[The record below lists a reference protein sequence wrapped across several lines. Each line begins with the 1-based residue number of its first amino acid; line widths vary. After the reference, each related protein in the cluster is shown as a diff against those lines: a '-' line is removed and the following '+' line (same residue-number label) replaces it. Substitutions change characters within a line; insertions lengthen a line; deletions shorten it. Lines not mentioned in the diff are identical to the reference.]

1 MFPRNVLGKK
11 TSLWK
16 AEVRSSFGMLC
27 YLGSC
32 SFRGLHKKVVSSL
45 VLHSCPTRWYT
56 IYPDVNHHGRRFS
69 QFDICF
75 AQRTF
80 STYLFNHNIFFTTF
94 FTYRCV
100 TWSTGGRLT
109 TPYMIAGFEKTKR
122 GVRISPLGGRFSW
135 WGRLA
140 QHGVASYCALHH
152 NPPQPHVMPSTHSCY
167 ALLVFYPLINDFFC
181 FFAGFFEVGL

>member
-1 MFPRNVLGKK
+1 MFRTIFTTLRALLKSGLCGPQLCI
-11 TSLWK
+11 
-16 AEVRSSFGMLC
+16 RSDTAS
-27 YLGSC
+27 
-32 SFRGLHKKVVSSL
+32 
-45 VLHSCPTRWYT
+45 
-56 IYPDVNHHGRRFS
+56 YPDVNHHGRRFS

-122 GVRISPLGGRFSW
+122 GVRISPLGGRSSW

-152 NPPQPHVMPSTHSCY
+152 NPPQPHVMPSTHSSY